1 MRAIP
6 DVVCHF
12 VKQVHVEKIV
22 VKEVPVPV
30 DRIVEKMVEIP
41 VDRIVEKRVVEEV
54 EVPKI
59 VVNEVLLPHNDAS
72 ISKARTLPSQ
82 PAIYVIHEPG
92 LLNLE
97 P

>member
-1 MRAIP
+1 L
-6 DVVCHF
+6 

-59 VVNEVLLPHNDAS
+59 VVNEVLLLLPHNNAS

-82 PAIYVIHEPG
+82 PAIYVIHAPG
-92 LLNLE
+92 LLN
-97 P
+97 PKP